1 MGKLQPLSGVCFSR
15 GWLYNIG
22 KIEVLRRKDDMN
34 NKTLRSFVSHSFSAA
49 FVLAA
54 AVRMHGNIG
63 AEMDSAECQ

>member
-1 MGKLQPLSGVCFSR
+1 
-15 GWLYNIG
+15 
-22 KIEVLRRKDDMN
+22 MN

-63 AEMDSAECQ
+63 AEMDSAECQWLSTSAHISQ